1 MRPTSPAGSAERGFT
16 LLELLVVLAIISLLL
31 WVAAPRF
38 EGATQPSLAT
48 RAGLLASE
56 LRMARQRAIS
66 TARPERVS
74 LAGPAGA
81 GAQVGATTGPK
92 EVLFFP
98 DGSSTGGRILL
109 QDQRRQALVTVDFLT
124 GAVHVAS
131 P

>member
-1 MRPTSPAGSAERGFT
+1 MRPTSPAGSAEQGFT

-74 LAGPAGA
+74 LAGAGVQAGA
-81 GAQVGATTGPK
+81 GTGPE

-124 GAVHVAS
+124 GAVRVAS